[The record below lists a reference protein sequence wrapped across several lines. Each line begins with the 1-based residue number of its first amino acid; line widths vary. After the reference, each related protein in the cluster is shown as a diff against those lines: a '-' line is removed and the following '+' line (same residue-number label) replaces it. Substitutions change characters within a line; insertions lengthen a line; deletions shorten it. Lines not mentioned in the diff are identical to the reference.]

1 MKWIIAM
8 LVSAGMFYTGYHH
21 ASRYVEEQDLP
32 PVENGRS
39 IGGPPTTSTS
49 EPAKARLASAPVAE
63 TDPPPPTATAA
74 EPPATDPDSTP
85 DSAPEVDPD
94 PEMGDAPVATTD
106 RSTQVDLEGLDF
118 ESAGAHDNTDSP
130 ILEGALSAALA
141 SGDWTAYRH
150 SLQSALTPF
159 TRKRAQSSR
168 DLKELLEGKLFRR
181 IHSQERFLT
190 RFGQDAVGEPFRD
203 HAFAR
208 WLLANEDAMQSAYD
222 QITAQDD
229 PAAVVRL
236 LADLY
241 QETRE
246 DLLAYTRLA
255 IACALVYDSQQGSA
269 TNRFFW
275 YVRQDKADHLYR
287 DPKSMPIQDLCLV
300 VGGIDL
306 KELEWVQQ
314 EYRKK
319 SPRKGTGR
327 VYSNINYRMD
337 FVTGET
343 KRNDVYKDYT
353 LAEIEEHGGVCADQT
368 HFATHVC
375 RALGIPAVGL
385 SGSGNRGAHAWVGYQ
400 DEDGTWTTFGRYEDY
415 ANGSFKDPQTGRR
428 VIESELALRSEP
440 EFRSAARITLLRDH
454 FRVIDQLTDAGEFT
468 RATDLTK
475 ELLVSNRTY
484 LPGWEKLF
492 EIYGKRRPE
501 LEGSGPLTAEDI
513 ITTIRDFEF
522 ALKEFPDL
530 LDRADETLMN
540 TLDGFLDTKIQLKIL
555 QRRRNRVES
564 TDDGRLLAILE
575 LIRQEAAIYA
585 RAGDYDAIT
594 ALYRRELRTG
604 ADDVQHFMKLA
615 SDYWKTAKGSPDR
628 ERAALQLISSRVKG
642 NFGDGLKSSDW
653 FTKDTALK
661 PHEQLAKF
669 YREAG
674 EGDRADSLE
683 RELDRVRQQLRET
696 RS

>member
-21 ASRYVEEQDLP
+21 ASRYVKEQDP
-32 PVENGRS
+32 
-39 IGGPPTTSTS
+39 PPTDIGDPGQGSRPASTS
-49 EPAKARLASAPVAE
+49 EPATAPPVTDPVAE
-63 TDPPPPTATAA
+63 TAPPPPASATTL
-74 EPPATDPDSTP
+74 PPATDPDS
-85 DSAPEVDPD
+85 DPEVDSD
-94 PEMGDAPVATTD
+94 PGMHDAPVATTE
-106 RSTQVDLEGLDF
+106 SNTHVGLAGLDF
-118 ESAGAHDNTDSP
+118 ESAGVRDNTDSP

-150 SLQSALTPF
+150 RLQLALTPF
-159 TRKRAQSSR
+159 TLKRAQSSR
-168 DLKELLEGKLFRR
+168 DLKELLEGKLLRR

-190 RFGQDAVGEPFRD
+190 RFGQDAVGEPFKD
-203 HAFAR
+203 HEFAR

-222 QITAQDD
+222 QITAHDD
-229 PAAVVRL
+229 PAAVVRF

-246 DLLAYTRLA
+246 DLIAYTRLA
-255 IACALVYDSQQGSA
+255 IACALIHDSQQGSA

-275 YVRQDKADHLYR
+275 YVMQDKADHLYR

-319 SPRKGTGR
+319 SPRSATGR
-327 VYSNINYRMD
+327 VYANIEYRMD

-343 KRNDVYKDYT
+343 KRSDVYKDYT
-353 LAEIEEHGGVCADQT
+353 LAEIEEHGGICADQT

-385 SGSGNRGAHAWVGYQ
+385 SGSGNRGSHAWVGYQ
-400 DEDGTWTTFGRYEDY
+400 NEDGTWTTFGRYEDY
-415 ANGSFKDPQTGRR
+415 ANGTFKDPQTNRR

-440 EFRSAARITLLRDH
+440 EFRSATRITSLRDH
-454 FRVIDQLTDAGEFT
+454 FRVIDQLSDAGEFT
-468 RATDLTK
+468 RATVLTK
-475 ELLVSNRTY
+475 GLLVSNRSY

-501 LEGSGPLTAEDI
+501 LEGSGPLTTEDI
-513 ITTIRDFEF
+513 VTTIRDFEF
-522 ALKEFPDL
+522 ALKAFPDL
-530 LDRADETLMN
+530 LDRADETLMS
-540 TLDGFLDTKIQLKIL
+540 TLDGILDTEVQLKII

-564 TDDGRLLAILE
+564 MDDGRLIAILG

-615 SDYWKTAKGSPDR
+615 GDYWKTAKGNPDR
-628 ERAALQLISSRVKG
+628 EKAALQLISSRVKG
-642 NFGDGLKSSDW
+642 NFGDMLKSSDW

-674 EGDRADSLE
+674 EGGRADSLE